1 MGITSRYID
10 SIDAGASIE
19 LPLSVFAAS
28 AGLHSLRGLRLLDAS
43 NKKLLFSPETELSKV
58 YVAEDDQ
65 IVVEEQPDLDLGHSL
80 HPLPAPAMTEEVSA
94 SLVSSYFPTSVSAPV
109 VDAEIAV
116 QDPHAYSD
124 DPPVYTEAQF
134 DSPLF
139 VDTAVGADAEME
151 RITSTP
157 MPEADAE
164 PEAEAEAVLAEV
176 AEMQEVGVERIS
188 EEGSHEVFVED
199 ALTFP
204 GAAPATASSSS
215 PLAARVL
222 SEELSSEL
230 LASASSAS
238 SLGREDEG
246 PSFSVSV
253 SVSVEDDALEEEDA
267 E

>member
-116 QDPHAYSD
+116 QDPHAYPD
-124 DPPVYTEAQF
+124 DPPVYSEAQF

-151 RITSTP
+151 RITSTA

-188 EEGSHEVFVED
+188 EEGSHEV
-199 ALTFP
+199 TFP

-215 PLAARVL
+215 SSSPLAARGL

>member
-1 MGITSRYID
+1 VGITSRYID

-65 IVVEEQPDLDLGHSL
+65 IVVEEQPDLDFGHSL
-80 HPLPAPAMTEEVSA
+80 HPMPAPAMTEDVSA

-109 VDAEIAV
+109 VEAEIAV
-116 QDPHAYSD
+116 QDPHAYPD

-157 MPEADAE
+157 MPEA
-164 PEAEAEAVLAEV
+164 EAEAVLAEV

-188 EEGSHEVFVED
+188 EEGSHEV
-199 ALTFP
+199 TFP

-215 PLAARVL
+215 SPLAARGL

-230 LASASSAS
+230 LASASSAL